1 MGRRPLTEGQKAEKA
16 ARRRERERQQRL
28 VARQAKQIEDAET
41 HIVSQSF
48 PETILED
55 PVVSSMSLHLSI
67 RNDGQPSSRTDPLP
81 IDRQPPLHATRS
93 RRRSPRLASE
103 PPLTI
108 DESIILADGAF
119 HRPDTTARLRAP
131 VRPISEQIP
140 ADTIC
145 VATPYSANIG
155 YREAA
160 ETNED
165 EETSAAETPDSR
177 TPLQS
182 EQIAATPVSRYE
194 VDHIVSPCSQ
204 TRLRV
209 QRYRDRRHATRL
221 QQIFQEATE
230 CQDLPFTHELS
241 ALSLRDDATPSLSLP
256 ADIPDNEPRPSS
268 VPAPESEP
276 EFDIETSVLPL
287 SSSALS
293 NVNLLTEDEE
303 DNRSEASV
311 LEDDAA
317 SQPMTPS
324 LTSPSSS
331 RHHSSS
337 SSSQSRGSL
346 LLSRSNSSVW
356 SDLSGLPSDEPEDLI
371 LSDFLQAI
379 SNQDTAGGP
388 DFLRAQS
395 GVYDRVLRKF
405 FNHQPEF
412 ARACRAGKHP
422 HPPGTYRYGL
432 LTTGEAIVFL
442 KVDLDE
448 PETLYYHLAEP
459 GPEVSAHPNNVHIC
473 TAVGQYLAFTLMA
486 LGSPG
491 ERRGN
496 RQEERL
502 KAMKNLKTWAE
513 DFESTL
519 RSIPENER
527 SASSDYSPGHEP
539 TTYKDVNRSPA
550 LLRKRTRR
558 TAACQAGEGSLRK
571 DDRQE
576 PSDDESAPRPPDTP
590 TPSGR
595 NTRQGTRRSQRLAL
609 LALRPRGGGGGE
621 QGRQYC
627 TQKCLVGMVKGGFL
641 DPKCPNV
648 ALHGK
653 SCAPA
658 ARARHPVDHKEW
670 LRLLWKQLKQSL
682 DDGIRPLGEGGAR
695 GVLFQVT
702 LLVHGYTFVSKGT
715 VRAFIKDL
723 EHEAAVYE
731 RLKPIQG
738 VHVPVFLGAID
749 LGSMNK
755 TYYYDH
761 RAYVVHMTFLSWGG
775 CSIDRAQRIGDT
787 DRPLEDEAI
796 RSLRAMHR
804 EGVVHK
810 DVRLANMLFNPE
822 TNRVMVIDFERALLL
837 KPPRRPLAQLVPNK
851 RAWKSET
858 MMDAK
863 KVTGDSSR
871 RSQPSQK
878 LFRGYLVGKDGVL
891 GVEC

>member
-67 RNDGQPSSRTDPLP
+67 RT
-81 IDRQPPLHATRS
+81 
-93 RRRSPRLASE
+93 
-103 PPLTI
+103 
-108 DESIILADGAF
+108 
-119 HRPDTTARLRAP
+119 LR
-131 VRPISEQIP
+131 
-140 ADTIC
+140 
-145 VATPYSANIG
+145 

-405 FNHQPEF
+405 FNHQCSCPSSHE
-412 ARACRAGKHP
+412 RA
-422 HPPGTYRYGL
+422 
-432 LTTGEAIVFL
+432 
-442 KVDLDE
+442 E
-448 PETLYYHLAEP
+448 PENTHTLQEHTAEP

-550 LLRKRTRR
+550 LLRRRTRR

-695 GVLFQVT
+695 GVVFQVT
-702 LLVHGYTFVSKGT
+702 LLAHGYTFVSKGT

>member
-1 MGRRPLTEGQKAEKA
+1 
-16 ARRRERERQQRL
+16 
-28 VARQAKQIEDAET
+28 
-41 HIVSQSF
+41 
-48 PETILED
+48 
-55 PVVSSMSLHLSI
+55 MSTLG
-67 RNDGQPSSRTDPLP
+67 NDGQPSSRTDPLP

-177 TPLQS
+177 TPLQK
-182 EQIAATPVSRYE
+182 
-194 VDHIVSPCSQ
+194 
-204 TRLRV
+204 
-209 QRYRDRRHATRL
+209 
-221 QQIFQEATE
+221 
-230 CQDLPFTHELS
+230 
-241 ALSLRDDATPSLSLP
+241 
-256 ADIPDNEPRPSS
+256 
-268 VPAPESEP
+268 
-276 EFDIETSVLPL
+276 
-287 SSSALS
+287 
-293 NVNLLTEDEE
+293 DEE

-405 FNHQPEF
+405 FNHQCSCPSSHE
-412 ARACRAGKHP
+412 RA
-422 HPPGTYRYGL
+422 
-432 LTTGEAIVFL
+432 
-442 KVDLDE
+442 E
-448 PETLYYHLAEP
+448 PENTHTLQEHTAEP

-539 TTYKDVNRSPA
+539 TTYKDVDRSPA
-550 LLRKRTRR
+550 LPRKRTRR
-558 TAACQAGEGSLRK
+558 TAACQAGEGSSRK

-695 GVLFQVT
+695 GVVFQVT
-702 LLVHGYTFVSKGT
+702 LLAHGYTFVSKGT

-810 DVRLANMLFNPE
+810 D
-822 TNRVMVIDFERALLL
+822 
-837 KPPRRPLAQLVPNK
+837 
-851 RAWKSET
+851 
-858 MMDAK
+858 
-863 KVTGDSSR
+863 
-871 RSQPSQK
+871 
-878 LFRGYLVGKDGVL
+878 
-891 GVEC
+891 

>member
-204 TRLRV
+204 DT
-209 QRYRDRRHATRL
+209 L

-287 SSSALS
+287 SSSAL
-293 NVNLLTEDEE
+293 
-303 DNRSEASV
+303 SEASV

-519 RSIPENER
+519 LG
-527 SASSDYSPGHEP
+527 A
-539 TTYKDVNRSPA
+539 
-550 LLRKRTRR
+550 
-558 TAACQAGEGSLRK
+558 
-571 DDRQE
+571 
-576 PSDDESAPRPPDTP
+576 RPPDTP

-695 GVLFQVT
+695 GVVFQVT
-702 LLVHGYTFVSKGT
+702 LLAHGYTFVSKGT

-761 RAYVVHMTFLSWGG
+761 RAYVVHMTFLSWEG

>member
-1 MGRRPLTEGQKAEKA
+1 
-16 ARRRERERQQRL
+16 
-28 VARQAKQIEDAET
+28 
-41 HIVSQSF
+41 
-48 PETILED
+48 
-55 PVVSSMSLHLSI
+55 MSTLG
-67 RNDGQPSSRTDPLP
+67 NDGQPSSRTDPLP

-177 TPLQS
+177 TPLQK
-182 EQIAATPVSRYE
+182 
-194 VDHIVSPCSQ
+194 
-204 TRLRV
+204 
-209 QRYRDRRHATRL
+209 
-221 QQIFQEATE
+221 
-230 CQDLPFTHELS
+230 
-241 ALSLRDDATPSLSLP
+241 
-256 ADIPDNEPRPSS
+256 
-268 VPAPESEP
+268 
-276 EFDIETSVLPL
+276 
-287 SSSALS
+287 
-293 NVNLLTEDEE
+293 DEE

-405 FNHQPEF
+405 FNHQCSCPSSHE
-412 ARACRAGKHP
+412 RA
-422 HPPGTYRYGL
+422 
-432 LTTGEAIVFL
+432 
-442 KVDLDE
+442 E
-448 PETLYYHLAEP
+448 PENTHTLQEHTAEP

-695 GVLFQVT
+695 GVVFQVT
-702 LLVHGYTFVSKGT
+702 LLAHGYTFVSKGT

>member
-67 RNDGQPSSRTDPLP
+67 RT
-81 IDRQPPLHATRS
+81 
-93 RRRSPRLASE
+93 
-103 PPLTI
+103 
-108 DESIILADGAF
+108 
-119 HRPDTTARLRAP
+119 LR
-131 VRPISEQIP
+131 
-140 ADTIC
+140 
-145 VATPYSANIG
+145 

-405 FNHQPEF
+405 FNHQCSCPSSHE
-412 ARACRAGKHP
+412 RA
-422 HPPGTYRYGL
+422 
-432 LTTGEAIVFL
+432 
-442 KVDLDE
+442 E
-448 PETLYYHLAEP
+448 PENTHTLQEHTAEP

-695 GVLFQVT
+695 GVVFQVT
-702 LLVHGYTFVSKGT
+702 LLAHGYTFVSKGT

>member
-67 RNDGQPSSRTDPLP
+67 RT
-81 IDRQPPLHATRS
+81 
-93 RRRSPRLASE
+93 
-103 PPLTI
+103 
-108 DESIILADGAF
+108 
-119 HRPDTTARLRAP
+119 LR
-131 VRPISEQIP
+131 
-140 ADTIC
+140 
-145 VATPYSANIG
+145 

-405 FNHQPEF
+405 FNHQCSCPSSHE
-412 ARACRAGKHP
+412 RA
-422 HPPGTYRYGL
+422 
-432 LTTGEAIVFL
+432 
-442 KVDLDE
+442 E
-448 PETLYYHLAEP
+448 PENTHTLQEHTAEP

-621 QGRQYC
+621 QGRQDYC

-695 GVLFQVT
+695 GVVFQVT
-702 LLVHGYTFVSKGT
+702 LLAHGYTFVSKGT

>member
-1 MGRRPLTEGQKAEKA
+1 
-16 ARRRERERQQRL
+16 
-28 VARQAKQIEDAET
+28 
-41 HIVSQSF
+41 
-48 PETILED
+48 
-55 PVVSSMSLHLSI
+55 MSTLG
-67 RNDGQPSSRTDPLP
+67 NDGQPSSRTDPLP

-177 TPLQS
+177 TPLQK
-182 EQIAATPVSRYE
+182 
-194 VDHIVSPCSQ
+194 
-204 TRLRV
+204 
-209 QRYRDRRHATRL
+209 
-221 QQIFQEATE
+221 
-230 CQDLPFTHELS
+230 
-241 ALSLRDDATPSLSLP
+241 
-256 ADIPDNEPRPSS
+256 
-268 VPAPESEP
+268 
-276 EFDIETSVLPL
+276 
-287 SSSALS
+287 
-293 NVNLLTEDEE
+293 DEE

-405 FNHQPEF
+405 FNHQCSCPSSHE
-412 ARACRAGKHP
+412 RA
-422 HPPGTYRYGL
+422 
-432 LTTGEAIVFL
+432 
-442 KVDLDE
+442 E
-448 PETLYYHLAEP
+448 PENTHTLQEHTAEP